1 MTMMTVTVVVTMNL
15 TTMMIYDED
24 GDNGDERDGDDG
36 DDDSDGQVRLRKMD
50 MPSLVGGQVINTRAV
65 PPPHPLSLSLS
76 LILATRHTL
85 CHRPVCHRGRG
96 AGC

>member
-1 MTMMTVTVVVTMNL
+1 MIIMVMIMMVMIMMVIMVV
-15 TTMMIYDED
+15 DEED
-24 GDNGDERDGDDG
+24 GDNSDDGDDG

-76 LILATRHTL
+76 LIFATRHTL